1 MIVRG
6 RYARI
11 TLGIYVGAWLVGA
24 FLIIMAFIARSQT
37 NKAVSR
43 PSPSSIRH

>member
-6 RYARI
+6 RSARI
-11 TLGIYVGAWLVGA
+11 TLGIYVGA

-37 NKAVSR
+37 KKAVSR
-43 PSPSSIRH
+43 P